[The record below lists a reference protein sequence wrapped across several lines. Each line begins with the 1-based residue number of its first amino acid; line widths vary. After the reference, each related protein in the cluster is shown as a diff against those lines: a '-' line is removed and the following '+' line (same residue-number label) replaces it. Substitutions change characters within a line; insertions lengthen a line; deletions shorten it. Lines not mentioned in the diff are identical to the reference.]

1 MACCVIAHVTV
12 TDPDRYSGYTDKTQA
27 SVAQHGGV
35 FIVRGGAFT
44 VMEGDMPGE
53 RHVVIRFPDRASAEG
68 WYNSDQYQKIL
79 PIRQANSKGTL
90 MIIDGVD

>member
-1 MACCVIAHVTV
+1 
-12 TDPDRYSGYTDKTQA
+12 
-27 SVAQHGGV
+27 
-35 FIVRGGAFT
+35 
-44 VMEGDMPGE
+44 MPGE

-68 WYNSDQYQKIL
+68 WYKSDQYQKIL